1 MREVIDM
8 AELIRNLS
16 LRARLNV
23 MMASMLLGLIVLGA
37 YSVFELRQHLLEEK
51 RLAIRAVVDTALGVI
66 EHHHDLQ
73 RAGKLSQEEA
83 QRQARQAVGRLR
95 YSGGEYFWINDLSP
109 RMIMHPTKP
118 ELDGKDLAG
127 FKDPTGKAVF
137 LAMVEAVKQ
146 GGEGDVDY
154 LWPKPGHDD
163 PVPKVSHVKEF
174 KPWGWMVGSGIYTED
189 VSAAFWDSATMSIL
203 FVAVVGMLLGALS
216 FAINRSVQQQIG
228 GEPAIAAKQVEYFSE
243 GILTQ
248 PIVSNSKLPGNLLGA
263 LSTMQGKL
271 HEIVSDINKGT
282 ELLSRESGELSVAAN
297 EISLAARKQ
306 AESSAA
312 TAASIEE
319 LTVSINEVS
328 EIARMTED
336 NSRKTADLA
345 GKGADV
351 VRQAAKEIENIADS
365 VKGSAARIHTLVG
378 RSQEIGVITNV
389 IKDIADQTNLLALN
403 AAIEAA
409 RAGEQGRG
417 FAVVADEVRKLA
429 ERTTQATAQISHMV
443 TGIQGDTNEAVQA
456 MESAAPK
463 VQHGQNLALQATGV
477 LDEIQ
482 HQAEDSLAKAR
493 DVANATK
500 EQAVTANGIAGHVE
514 NIASMTEETNAAT
527 ENNAEAAA
535 QLKELAGQLQATVAY
550 FKV

>member
-1 MREVIDM
+1 M

-23 MMASMLLGLIVLGA
+23 MMTSMLLGLIVLGA